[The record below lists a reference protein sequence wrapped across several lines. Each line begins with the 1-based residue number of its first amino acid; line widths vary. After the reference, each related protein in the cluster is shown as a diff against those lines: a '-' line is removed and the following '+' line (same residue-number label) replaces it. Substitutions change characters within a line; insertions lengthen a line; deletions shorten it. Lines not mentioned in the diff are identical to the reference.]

1 MSNAPAATRSRLCS
15 ATPKPW
21 SFALDAQRCSANRL
35 AAKPVSRKDALSVE
49 SSTKMASSLSW
60 LEFVP
65 SFPSS
70 SRDGAAIRMSLFFP
84 QMSSEEELR
93 DVDTQKNIHRASIA
107 FQLYADRLFLN
118 GCSRCLIYV
127 LELGNFYRIT
137 IKQQKNTSMTK

>member
-1 MSNAPAATRSRLCS
+1 MG
-15 ATPKPW
+15 
-21 SFALDAQRCSANRL
+21 
-35 AAKPVSRKDALSVE
+35 AAKPVSRKDALSVG
-49 SSTKMASSLSW
+49 SSTKMALSW

-118 GCSRCLIYV
+118 GCSRCRIYI
-127 LELGNFYRIT
+127 LELGNFYRI
-137 IKQQKNTSMTK
+137 